1 MKYSVSIAALF
12 AVSAQSASA
21 LSTLSTR
28 IGLSTATITA
38 TSFQTATSTITSFSD
53 LTSTVTTCHVG
64 TATPID
70 QAIPMPFLLASASAC
85 TSSIFGS
92 GSVYWNRKCSGSS
105 LSGGTTIR
113 AYANNQGIGAPL
125 SLAVMVCSML
135 PSYGTPCAGINV
147 YSNGYMTQ
155 YYLVNGDL
163 ALESA
168 AANVGVIE
176 KYTTNPCEGIATATT
191 TSLYHVIETVAAVY
205 TSTYET
211 SYLETI
217 TVLLPDPT
225 TPIASNTSTSFSF
238 HSNTTT
244 SAPAVTLPPVLA
256 NRTSTRVILPAANAT
271 SNTTLPTLVPFLNST
286 TVTIIPVAVIANS
299 TIISSFTSAS
309 SFSNSTVTA
318 AISYNHTSATATP
331 STNYTGTPSS
341 SSLESGIPKGASL
354 ASISNTTS
362 ATFADT
368 TQSFATYF
376 NTTLNSD
383 ISTATSS
390 SPVLYNTSSLPQNH
404 LTASTSSAPVAIAFP
419 TISTSLSTDDLSS
432 SSTSSSSNKPIPST
446 DQIAAVFS
454 ATACPLTVEDCPA
467 SQKATFLT
475 AQTIAEYSI
484 AQTAAPTPPS
494 SPITE
499 HGGQEIRYTT
509 STVYSTS
516 ILTVTAC
523 PPGVVSCPASEK
535 TTYYTDVVLAYT
547 TICPVST
554 AAISGAAT
562 VTHAAQ
568 SASYSDMS
576 LSSASNPPSRKISYT
591 TSTLYSTSTQA
602 ITTCTLGVKNCPAS
616 GRTTYVTDV
625 VKTYTTIC
633 PVLAS
638 ATEVAAIYLA
648 AIQLSIGSTSAT
660 STDSASATISTSLS
674 RSVSKSTSPKSQVV
688 SMYTSKVV
696 GATNTAA
703 LSIPS
708 AIPLDTEDGKMGTS
722 TVGLPVVLVSSSPS
736 TTVVSQ
742 AAAASWS
749 ESAGARAPSHSDVSI
764 PYVKTDVSSAHVFV
778 TTISPHTNATSSA
791 SSAAKSNTTSA
802 IIHSSATPALY
813 TGSASVLQASIVST
827 VIGLIFLSLGTAVIM

>member
-70 QAIPMPFLLASASAC
+70 QAIPMPFLLPSASAC

-125 SLAVMVCSML
+125 SLAVMACSML

-168 AANVGVIE
+168 AANFGVIE
-176 KYTTNPCEGIATATT
+176 KYTTNPCEGIATATI
-191 TSLYHVIETVAAVY
+191 TSLYPVIETVAAVY

-225 TPIASNTSTSFSF
+225 TSIASNTSTSFSI
-238 HSNTTT
+238 HSDTTT

-256 NRTSTRVILPAANAT
+256 NVTSTCAILPAANAT

-318 AISYNHTSATATP
+318 VTSYNHTSATATP

-341 SSLESGIPKGASL
+341 SSLESGNPRGASL
-354 ASISNTTS
+354 ASISNTAS
-362 ATFADT
+362 ATFADIT
-368 TQSFATYF
+368 RSSSIYL
-376 NTTLNSD
+376 NTTFNSNLP
-383 ISTATSS
+383 TATSS
-390 SPVLYNTSSLPQNH
+390 SPVFQNTSSLPQND

-419 TISTSLSTDDLSS
+419 TSTDDLSS

-446 DQIAAVFS
+446 DQTAAVFS
-454 ATACPLTVEDCPA
+454 ATACPPTVEDCLA
-467 SQKATFLT
+467 S
-475 AQTIAEYSI
+475 SI

-494 SPITE
+494 SSTTE
-499 HGGQEIRYTT
+499 YGGQEIRFTT

-516 ILTVTAC
+516 VQTVTAC

-547 TICPVST
+547 TICPVSA

-576 LSSASNPPSRKISYT
+576 LNSASKPPSRKISYT
-591 TSTLYSTSTQA
+591 TSTLYSTSTQT
-602 ITTCTLGVKNCPAS
+602 ITACISGVKDCPAS
-616 GRTTYVTDV
+616 EKTVYFNDV

-633 PVLAS
+633 PVLAF
-638 ATEVAAIYLA
+638 ATEVASIYPAASSDRSISAISTDSSS
-648 AIQLSIGSTSAT
+648 AIIAIPSSRSASISTSAM
-660 STDSASATISTSLS
+660 
-674 RSVSKSTSPKSQVV
+674 SQVG
-688 SMYTSKVV
+688 SMYDSKVFV
-696 GATNTAA
+696 ASNTAA
-703 LSIPS
+703 ASVSS
-708 AIPLDTEDGKMGTS
+708 AIPLYTVDGKMRTS
-722 TVGLPVVLVSSSPS
+722 TLVSPVVLVSSSTS

-742 AAAASWS
+742 DAASSWS
-749 ESAGARAPSHSDVSI
+749 QSVGARTSGHLDASI
-764 PYVKTDVSSAHVFV
+764 PYVKTDATSSRVVV
-778 TTISPHTNATSSA
+778 TTISPHTNTIPSASPTTRSNITSSIVH
-791 SSAAKSNTTSA
+791 N
-802 IIHSSATPALY
+802 SATLALY
-813 TGSASVLQASIVST
+813 TGSASVLQASILPR
-827 VIGLIFLSLGTAVIM
+827 VIGLICLSLGIAVIM

>member
-28 IGLSTATITA
+28 IGLSTATITS

-53 LTSTVTTCHVG
+53 LTSTVTACHVG

-70 QAIPMPFLLASASAC
+70 QAIPMPFLLPSASAC

-125 SLAVMVCSML
+125 SLAVMACSML

-147 YSNGYMTQ
+147 YFNGYMTQ

-191 TSLYHVIETVAAVY
+191 TSLYPVIETVAAVY

-225 TPIASNTSTSFSF
+225 TSIASNTSTPFSIR
-238 HSNTTT
+238 SNTTT

-286 TVTIIPVAVIANS
+286 TVIIIPVAVIANS

-309 SFSNSTVTA
+309 SFSNSTITA
-318 AISYNHTSATATP
+318 ATSYNHTSATATP

-341 SSLESGIPKGASL
+341 SSLESGNPRGASL

-362 ATFADT
+362 ATFADIT
-368 TQSFATYF
+368 RSSTIYL
-376 NTTLNSD
+376 NTTFNSNFP
-383 ISTATSS
+383 TATSS
-390 SPVLYNTSSLPQNH
+390 SPAFQNTFSLPQHNH
-404 LTASTSSAPVAIAFP
+404 TASTSSVTVAIAFP
-419 TISTSLSTDDLSS
+419 TIPNSLSTGGFLSSIARSS
-432 SSTSSSSNKPIPST
+432 SSGPIPST
-446 DQIAAVFS
+446 VQTTAAFS
-454 ATACPLTVEDCPA
+454 ATACPSTVEDCPA
-467 SQKATFLT
+467 SQKTTFLAT
-475 AQTIAEYSI
+475 QTIAEYSI
-484 AQTAAPTPPS
+484 AQTAAPAS
-494 SPITE
+494 SSSSTTE
-499 HGGQEIRYTT
+499 HGVQETKYTT

-516 ILTVTAC
+516 IKTVTAC

-547 TICPVST
+547 TICPVS
-554 AAISGAAT
+554 AVAT
-562 VTHAAQ
+562 SVVATITHAARPTN
-568 SASYSDMS
+568 SSHSS
-576 LSSASNPPSRKISYT
+576 LTSVSNLPSRKVSYT
-591 TSTLYSTSTQA
+591 TSTLYSTSTQT
-602 ITTCTLGVKNCPAS
+602 ITACMSGNKICPAS
-616 GRTTYVTDV
+616 EKTAYFTDV
-625 VKTYTTIC
+625 VKMYTTIC

-638 ATEVAAIYLA
+638 TTEVAGIYPATPQSSDGSNFAISTDSSS
-648 AIQLSIGSTSAT
+648 AITDIPSSPSTSISTSAM
-660 STDSASATISTSLS
+660 
-674 RSVSKSTSPKSQVV
+674 SQVV
-688 SMYTSKVV
+688 SMYRSKVV
-696 GATNTAA
+696 VASDTAA
-703 LSIPS
+703 ASIPS
-708 AIPLDTEDGKMGTS
+708 AIPLFTVDGRMRTS
-722 TVGLPVVLVSSSPS
+722 TVGLPVVLVSSSAS
-736 TTVVSQ
+736 TIVVSQ
-742 AAAASWS
+742 GPVASWS
-749 ESAGARAPSHSDVSI
+749 ESAGARAAGHSDASI
-764 PYVKTDVSSAHVFV
+764 PYVKTDATSSHVFV
-778 TTISPHTNATSSA
+778 TTIPPHKNTTPAA
-791 SSAAKSNTTSA
+791 SSTAKSNATSA
-802 IIHSSATPALY
+802 IIHSSATHVLY
-813 TGSASVLQASIVST
+813 TGSASVLQGSILST
-827 VIGLIFLSLGTAVIM
+827 VIGLSCFSLGIAVIM

>member
-70 QAIPMPFLLASASAC
+70 QAIPMPFLLPSASAC

-125 SLAVMVCSML
+125 SLAVMACSML

-168 AANVGVIE
+168 AANFGVIE
-176 KYTTNPCEGIATATT
+176 KYTTNPCEGIATATI
-191 TSLYHVIETVAAVY
+191 TSLYPVIETVAAVY

-225 TPIASNTSTSFSF
+225 TSIASNTSTSFSI
-238 HSNTTT
+238 HSDTTT

-256 NRTSTRVILPAANAT
+256 NVTSTCAILPAANAT
-271 SNTTLPTLVPFLNST
+271 SNTNLPTLVPFLNST
-286 TVTIIPVAVIANS
+286 TVTIPVAVIANS
-299 TIISSFTSAS
+299 NIISSFTSAS

-318 AISYNHTSATATP
+318 VTSYNHTSATATP

-341 SSLESGIPKGASL
+341 SSLESGNPRGASL
-354 ASISNTTS
+354 ASISNTAF
-362 ATFADT
+362 ATFADIT
-368 TQSFATYF
+368 RSSSIYL
-376 NTTLNSD
+376 NTTFNSNLP
-383 ISTATSS
+383 TATSS
-390 SPVLYNTSSLPQNH
+390 SPVFQNTSSLPQND

-419 TISTSLSTDDLSS
+419 TSTDDLSS

-446 DQIAAVFS
+446 DQTAAVFS
-454 ATACPLTVEDCPA
+454 ATACPPTVEDCPA

-494 SPITE
+494 SSTTE
-499 HGGQEIRYTT
+499 YGGQEIRYTT

-516 ILTVTAC
+516 VQTVTAC
-523 PPGVVSCPASEK
+523 PLGVVSCPASEK

-547 TICPVST
+547 TICPVSA

-576 LSSASNPPSRKISYT
+576 LNSASKPPSRKIFYT
-591 TSTLYSTSTQA
+591 TSTLYSTSTQT
-602 ITTCTLGVKNCPAS
+602 ITACISGVKDCPAS
-616 GRTTYVTDV
+616 EKTVYFNDV

-633 PVLAS
+633 PVLAF
-638 ATEVAAIYLA
+638 ATEVASIYPAASSDRSISAISTDSSS
-648 AIQLSIGSTSAT
+648 AIIAISSSRSASMSTSAM
-660 STDSASATISTSLS
+660 
-674 RSVSKSTSPKSQVV
+674 SQVG
-688 SMYTSKVV
+688 SMYDLKVFV
-696 GATNTAA
+696 ASNTAA
-703 LSIPS
+703 ASVSS
-708 AIPLDTEDGKMGTS
+708 AIPLYTVDGKMRTS
-722 TVGLPVVLVSSSPS
+722 TLVSPVVLVSSSTS

-742 AAAASWS
+742 DAVSSWS
-749 ESAGARAPSHSDVSI
+749 QSVEARTSGHLDASI
-764 PYVKTDVSSAHVFV
+764 PYVKTDATSSRVVV
-778 TTISPHTNATSSA
+778 TTISPHTNTIPSASPTTRSNITSSIVH
-791 SSAAKSNTTSA
+791 NP
-802 IIHSSATPALY
+802 ATLALY
-813 TGSASVLQASIVST
+813 TGSASVLQASILPK
-827 VIGLIFLSLGTAVIM
+827 VIGLVCLGIAVIM

>member
-85 TSSIFGS
+85 TSTIFGS
-92 GSVYWNRKCSGSS
+92 DSVYWNRKCSGSS

-125 SLAVMVCSML
+125 SLAVMACSML

-155 YYLVNGDL
+155 YYLVNRDL

-168 AANVGVIE
+168 AANFGVIE
-176 KYTTNPCEGIATATT
+176 KYTTNPCEGIVTATI
-191 TSLYHVIETVAAVY
+191 TSLYPVIETVAAFY

-225 TPIASNTSTSFSF
+225 TSIASNTSTSFSI
-238 HSNTTT
+238 HLDTTT

-256 NRTSTRVILPAANAT
+256 NVTSTCAILPAANAT

-286 TVTIIPVAVIANS
+286 TVTIIPIAVIANS

-318 AISYNHTSATATP
+318 VTSYNHTSATATP

-341 SSLESGIPKGASL
+341 SSLESGNPRGASL
-354 ASISNTTS
+354 ASISNTAS
-362 ATFADT
+362 ATFADIT
-368 TQSFATYF
+368 RSSSIYL
-376 NTTLNSD
+376 NTTFNSNLP
-383 ISTATSS
+383 TATSS
-390 SPVLYNTSSLPQNH
+390 SPVFQNTSSLPQND

-419 TISTSLSTDDLSS
+419 TSTDDLSS

-446 DQIAAVFS
+446 DQTAAVFS
-454 ATACPLTVEDCPA
+454 ATACPPTVEDCPA

-494 SPITE
+494 SSTTE
-499 HGGQEIRYTT
+499 YGGQEIRYTT

-516 ILTVTAC
+516 VQTVTAC
-523 PPGVVSCPASEK
+523 PLGVVSCPASEK

-547 TICPVST
+547 TICPVSA

-576 LSSASNPPSRKISYT
+576 LNSASKPPSRKISYT
-591 TSTLYSTSTQA
+591 TSTLYSTSTQT
-602 ITTCTLGVKNCPAS
+602 ITACISGVKDCPAS
-616 GRTTYVTDV
+616 EKTVYFNDV

-633 PVLAS
+633 PVLAF
-638 ATEVAAIYLA
+638 ATEVASIYPAASSDRSISAISTDSSS
-648 AIQLSIGSTSAT
+648 AIIAISSSRSASMSTSAM
-660 STDSASATISTSLS
+660 
-674 RSVSKSTSPKSQVV
+674 SQVG
-688 SMYTSKVV
+688 SMYDSKVFV
-696 GATNTAA
+696 ASNTAA
-703 LSIPS
+703 ASVSS
-708 AIPLDTEDGKMGTS
+708 AIPLYTVDGKMRTS
-722 TVGLPVVLVSSSPS
+722 TLVSPVVLVSSSTS

-742 AAAASWS
+742 DAASSWS
-749 ESAGARAPSHSDVSI
+749 QSVEARTSGHLDASI
-764 PYVKTDVSSAHVFV
+764 PYVKTDATSSRVVV
-778 TTISPHTNATSSA
+778 TTISPHTNTIPSASPTTRSNITSSIVH
-791 SSAAKSNTTSA
+791 NP
-802 IIHSSATPALY
+802 ATLALY
-813 TGSASVLQASIVST
+813 TGSASVLQASILPK
-827 VIGLIFLSLGTAVIM
+827 VIGLVCLGIAVIM

>member
-125 SLAVMVCSML
+125 SLAVMACSML

-168 AANVGVIE
+168 AANFGVIE
-176 KYTTNPCEGIATATT
+176 KYTTNPCEGIATATI
-191 TSLYHVIETVAAVY
+191 TSLYPVIETVAAFY

-217 TVLLPDPT
+217 TILLPDPT
-225 TPIASNTSTSFSF
+225 TSFASNTSTSFSI
-238 HSNTTT
+238 HLDTTT

-256 NRTSTRVILPAANAT
+256 NVTSTCAILPAANAT

-318 AISYNHTSATATP
+318 VTSYNHTSATATP

-341 SSLESGIPKGASL
+341 SSLESGNPRGASL
-354 ASISNTTS
+354 ASISNTAS
-362 ATFADT
+362 ATFADIT
-368 TQSFATYF
+368 RSSSIYL
-376 NTTLNSD
+376 NTTFNSNLP
-383 ISTATSS
+383 TATSS
-390 SPVLYNTSSLPQNH
+390 SPVFQNTSSLPQND
-404 LTASTSSAPVAIAFP
+404 LTASTSSAPVAIAVP
-419 TISTSLSTDDLSS
+419 TSTDDLSS

-446 DQIAAVFS
+446 DQTAAVFS
-454 ATACPLTVEDCPA
+454 ATACPPTVEDCPA

-494 SPITE
+494 SSTTE
-499 HGGQEIRYTT
+499 YGGQEIRYTT

-516 ILTVTAC
+516 VQTVTAC
-523 PPGVVSCPASEK
+523 PLGVVSCPASEK

-547 TICPVST
+547 TICPVSA

-576 LSSASNPPSRKISYT
+576 LNSASKPPSRKISYT
-591 TSTLYSTSTQA
+591 TSTLYSTSTQT
-602 ITTCTLGVKNCPAS
+602 ITACISGVKDCPAS
-616 GRTTYVTDV
+616 GKTVYFNDV

-633 PVLAS
+633 PVLAF
-638 ATEVAAIYLA
+638 ATEVASIYPAASSDRSISAISTDSSS
-648 AIQLSIGSTSAT
+648 AIIAISSSRSASMSTSAM
-660 STDSASATISTSLS
+660 
-674 RSVSKSTSPKSQVV
+674 SQVG
-688 SMYTSKVV
+688 SMYDSKVFV
-696 GATNTAA
+696 ASNTAA
-703 LSIPS
+703 ASVSS
-708 AIPLDTEDGKMGTS
+708 AIPLYTVDGKMRTS
-722 TVGLPVVLVSSSPS
+722 TLVSPVVLVSSSTS

-742 AAAASWS
+742 DAASSWS
-749 ESAGARAPSHSDVSI
+749 QSVEARTSGHLDASI
-764 PYVKTDVSSAHVFV
+764 PYVKTDATSSRVVV
-778 TTISPHTNATSSA
+778 TTISPHTNTIPSASPTTRSNITSSIVH
-791 SSAAKSNTTSA
+791 NP
-802 IIHSSATPALY
+802 ATLALY
-813 TGSASVLQASIVST
+813 TGSASVLQASILPK
-827 VIGLIFLSLGTAVIM
+827 VIGLVCLGIAVIM

>member
-70 QAIPMPFLLASASAC
+70 QAIPMPFLLPSASAC

-125 SLAVMVCSML
+125 SLAVMACSML

-168 AANVGVIE
+168 AANFGVIE
-176 KYTTNPCEGIATATT
+176 KYTTNPCEGIATATI
-191 TSLYHVIETVAAVY
+191 TSLYPVIETVAAVY

-225 TPIASNTSTSFSF
+225 TSIASNTSTSFSI
-238 HSNTTT
+238 HSDTTT

-256 NRTSTRVILPAANAT
+256 NVTSTCAILPAANAT

-318 AISYNHTSATATP
+318 VTSYNHTSATATP

-341 SSLESGIPKGASL
+341 SSLESGNPRGASL
-354 ASISNTTS
+354 ASISNTAS
-362 ATFADT
+362 ATFANIT
-368 TQSFATYF
+368 RSSSIYL
-376 NTTLNSD
+376 NTTFNSNLP
-383 ISTATSS
+383 TATSS
-390 SPVLYNTSSLPQNH
+390 SPVFQNTSSLPQND

-419 TISTSLSTDDLSS
+419 TSTDDLSS

-446 DQIAAVFS
+446 DQTAAVFS
-454 ATACPLTVEDCPA
+454 ATACPPTVEDCPA
-467 SQKATFLT
+467 SQNATFLT

-494 SPITE
+494 SSTTE
-499 HGGQEIRYTT
+499 YGGQEIRYTT

-516 ILTVTAC
+516 VQTVTAC
-523 PPGVVSCPASEK
+523 PLGVVSCPASEK

-547 TICPVST
+547 TICPVSA

-576 LSSASNPPSRKISYT
+576 LNSASKPPSRKISYT
-591 TSTLYSTSTQA
+591 TSTLYSTSTQT
-602 ITTCTLGVKNCPAS
+602 ITACVSGVKDCPAS
-616 GRTTYVTDV
+616 EKTVYFNDV

-633 PVLAS
+633 PVLAF
-638 ATEVAAIYLA
+638 ATEVASIYPAASSDRSISAISTDSSS
-648 AIQLSIGSTSAT
+648 AIIAISSSRSASMSTSAM
-660 STDSASATISTSLS
+660 
-674 RSVSKSTSPKSQVV
+674 SQVG
-688 SMYTSKVV
+688 SMYDSKVFV
-696 GATNTAA
+696 ASNTAA
-703 LSIPS
+703 ASVSS
-708 AIPLDTEDGKMGTS
+708 AIPLYTVDGKMRTS
-722 TVGLPVVLVSSSPS
+722 TLVSPVVLVSSSTS

-742 AAAASWS
+742 DAASSWS
-749 ESAGARAPSHSDVSI
+749 QSVEARTSGHLDASI
-764 PYVKTDVSSAHVFV
+764 PYVKTDATSSRVVV
-778 TTISPHTNATSSA
+778 TTISPHTNTIPSASPTTRSNITSSIVH
-791 SSAAKSNTTSA
+791 NP
-802 IIHSSATPALY
+802 ATLELY
-813 TGSASVLQASIVST
+813 TGSASVLQASILPK
-827 VIGLIFLSLGTAVIM
+827 VIGLVCLGIAVIM

>member
-70 QAIPMPFLLASASAC
+70 QAIPMPFLLPSASAC

-125 SLAVMVCSML
+125 SLAVMACSML

-168 AANVGVIE
+168 AANFGVIE
-176 KYTTNPCEGIATATT
+176 KYTTNPCEGIATATI
-191 TSLYHVIETVAAVY
+191 TSLYPVIETVAAVY

-217 TVLLPDPT
+217 TVLFPDPT
-225 TPIASNTSTSFSF
+225 TSIASNTSTSFSI
-238 HSNTTT
+238 HSDTTT

-256 NRTSTRVILPAANAT
+256 NVTSTCAILPAANAT

-318 AISYNHTSATATP
+318 ATSYNHTSATATP

-341 SSLESGIPKGASL
+341 SSLESGNPRGASL

-376 NTTLNSD
+376 NTTLNSN

-390 SPVLYNTSSLPQNH
+390 SPVFQNTSSLPQND

-419 TISTSLSTDDLSS
+419 TSTDDLSS

-446 DQIAAVFS
+446 DQTAAVFS
-454 ATACPLTVEDCPA
+454 ATACPPTVEDCPA

-475 AQTIAEYSI
+475 AQTIAEYSF

-494 SPITE
+494 SSTTE
-499 HGGQEIRYTT
+499 YGGQEIKYTT

-516 ILTVTAC
+516 VQTVTAC

-576 LSSASNPPSRKISYT
+576 LNSASKPPSRKISYT
-591 TSTLYSTSTQA
+591 TSTLYSTSTQT
-602 ITTCTLGVKNCPAS
+602 ITACISGVKDCPAS
-616 GRTTYVTDV
+616 EKTVYFNDV

-633 PVLAS
+633 PVLAF
-638 ATEVAAIYLA
+638 ATEVASIYPAASSDRSISAISTDSSS
-648 AIQLSIGSTSAT
+648 AIIAISSSRSASMSTSAM
-660 STDSASATISTSLS
+660 
-674 RSVSKSTSPKSQVV
+674 SQVG
-688 SMYTSKVV
+688 SMYDSKVFI
-696 GATNTAA
+696 ASNTAA
-703 LSIPS
+703 ASVSS
-708 AIPLDTEDGKMGTS
+708 AIPLYTVDGKMRTS
-722 TVGLPVVLVSSSPS
+722 TLVSPVVLVSSSTS

-742 AAAASWS
+742 DAASSWS
-749 ESAGARAPSHSDVSI
+749 QSVEARTSGHLDASI
-764 PYVKTDVSSAHVFV
+764 PYVKTDATSSHVVV
-778 TTISPHTNATSSA
+778 TTISPHTNTIPSASPTTRSNITSSIVH
-791 SSAAKSNTTSA
+791 N
-802 IIHSSATPALY
+802 SATLALY
-813 TGSASVLQASIVST
+813 TGSASVLQGSILST
-827 VIGLIFLSLGTAVIM
+827 VVGLSCFSLGIAVIM

>member
-1 MKYSVSIAALF
+1 MKYSVSIKALF

-28 IGLSTATITA
+28 IGISTATITA
-38 TSFQTATSTITSFSD
+38 TSFQTATSTFTSLSD

-64 TATPID
+64 AATPID
-70 QAIPMPFLLASASAC
+70 QAIPMPFLLPSASAC

-92 GSVYWNRKCSGSS
+92 GAVYWNRKCSGSS

-125 SLAVMVCSML
+125 SLAVMACSML

-168 AANVGVIE
+168 AANFGVIE
-176 KYTTNPCEGIATATT
+176 KYTTNPCEGIATATI
-191 TSLYHVIETVAAVY
+191 TSLYPVIETVAAVY

-225 TPIASNTSTSFSF
+225 TSIASNTSTSFSIY
-238 HSNTTT
+238 SNTTT
-244 SAPAVTLPPVLA
+244 SAPAITLPPVLA
-256 NRTSTRVILPAANAT
+256 HRTSTRVILPVANAT

-286 TVTIIPVAVIANS
+286 TVIIIPVAVIANS

-309 SFSNSTVTA
+309 SFSNSTMTA
-318 AISYNHTSATATP
+318 ATSYNHTSATATP

-341 SSLESGIPKGASL
+341 SSLESGNPRGASL

-362 ATFADT
+362 ATFADIT
-368 TQSFATYF
+368 RSSSIYL
-376 NTTLNSD
+376 NTTFNSNFP
-383 ISTATSS
+383 TATSS
-390 SPVLYNTSSLPQNH
+390 SPAFQNTFSLPQHNH
-404 LTASTSSAPVAIAFP
+404 TASTSSVPVAIVFP
-419 TISTSLSTDDLSS
+419 TIPNPLSTGDFLSSIARSS
-432 SSTSSSSNKPIPST
+432 SSRPIPST
-446 DQIAAVFS
+446 VQTTAAFS

-576 LSSASNPPSRKISYT
+576 LNSASNPPSRKISYT
-591 TSTLYSTSTQA
+591 TSTLYSTSAQT

-616 GRTTYVTDV
+616 ERTTYVTDV

-638 ATEVAAIYLA
+638 ATDVAEIYPA
-648 AIQLSIGSTSAT
+648 ATQLSNGSTSAT
-660 STDSASATISTSLS
+660 STDSISATINTSLS

-688 SMYTSKVV
+688 SMYRSKVV
-696 GATNTAA
+696 VASDTAA
-703 LSIPS
+703 ASIPS
-708 AIPLDTEDGKMGTS
+708 AIPLFTVDGRMRTS
-722 TVGLPVVLVSSSPS
+722 TVGLPVVLVSSSTS

-742 AAAASWS
+742 DAASSWS
-749 ESAGARAPSHSDVSI
+749 QSVEARTSGHLDASI
-764 PYVKTDVSSAHVFV
+764 PYVKTDATSSRVVV
-778 TTISPHTNATSSA
+778 TTISPHTNTIPSASPTTRSNITSSIVH
-791 SSAAKSNTTSA
+791 NP
-802 IIHSSATPALY
+802 ATLALY
-813 TGSASVLQASIVST
+813 TGSASVLQASILPK
-827 VIGLIFLSLGTAVIM
+827 VIGLVCLGIAVIM

>member
-1 MKYSVSIAALF
+1 MEYSVSIAALS

-28 IGLSTATITA
+28 IGISTATITA
-38 TSFQTATSTITSFSD
+38 TSFQTATSTFTSLSD
-53 LTSTVTTCHVG
+53 LTSTVTTSLVG

-70 QAIPMPFLLASASAC
+70 QAIPMPFLLPSASAC

-125 SLAVMVCSML
+125 SLAVMACSML

-147 YSNGYMTQ
+147 YSNGYMIQ

-168 AANVGVIE
+168 AANFGVIE
-176 KYTTNPCEGIATATT
+176 KYTTNPCEGIATATI
-191 TSLYHVIETVAAVY
+191 TSLYPVIETVAAVY

-211 SYLETI
+211 SCLETI

-225 TPIASNTSTSFSF
+225 TSIASNTSTSFSI

-256 NRTSTRVILPAANAT
+256 HRTSTRVILPVANAT
-271 SNTTLPTLVPFLNST
+271 SNTTLPTLVPPLNST

-309 SFSNSTVTA
+309 SFSNSTMTA
-318 AISYNHTSATATP
+318 ATSYNHTSATATP

-341 SSLESGIPKGASL
+341 SSLESGNPRGASL
-354 ASISNTTS
+354 SFISNTTS
-362 ATFADT
+362 ATFADIT
-368 TQSFATYF
+368 RSSSIYLNTIFNSSFP
-376 NTTLNSD
+376 
-383 ISTATSS
+383 TATSS
-390 SPVLYNTSSLPQNH
+390 SPVFQNTFSLPQHNH
-404 LTASTSSAPVAIAFP
+404 TASTSSVPVAIAFP
-419 TISTSLSTDDLSS
+419 TIPNTLSTDDFLSSIARSS
-432 SSTSSSSNKPIPST
+432 SSGPIPST
-446 DQIAAVFS
+446 VQTTAAVS
-454 ATACPLTVEDCPA
+454 ATACLSTVEDCSA
-467 SQKATFLT
+467 SQKTTFLAT
-475 AQTIAEYSI
+475 QTIAEYSI
-484 AQTAAPTPPS
+484 AQTAAPAS
-494 SPITE
+494 SSSSTTE
-499 HGGQEIRYTT
+499 HGGQETRYTT

-516 ILTVTAC
+516 IQTVTAC

-547 TICPVST
+547 TICPVSA

-576 LSSASNPPSRKISYT
+576 LNSASKPPSRKISYS
-591 TSTLYSTSTQA
+591 TSTLYSTSTQT
-602 ITTCTLGVKNCPAS
+602 ITACISGVEDCPAS
-616 GRTTYVTDV
+616 EKTVYFNDV

-638 ATEVAAIYLA
+638 ATDVAEIYPA
-648 AIQLSIGSTSAT
+648 ATQLSNGSTSAT
-660 STDSASATISTSLS
+660 STDSISATINTSLS
-674 RSVSKSTSPKSQVV
+674 RPVSKSTSPKSQVV
-688 SMYTSKVV
+688 LMYRSKVV
-696 GATNTAA
+696 VASDTAA
-703 LSIPS
+703 ASMPS
-708 AIPLDTEDGKMGTS
+708 AIPLFTVDGRMRTS
-722 TVGLPVVLVSSSPS
+722 TVGLPVVLVSSSAS
-736 TTVVSQ
+736 TIVVSQ
-742 AAAASWS
+742 GPAASWS
-749 ESAGARAPSHSDVSI
+749 ESAGARAAGHSDASI
-764 PYVKTDVSSAHVFV
+764 PYVKTDATSSHVFV
-778 TTISPHTNATSSA
+778 TTIPPHKNTTPAA
-791 SSAAKSNTTSA
+791 SSTAKSNATSA
-802 IIHSSATPALY
+802 IIHSSATHVSY
-813 TGSASVLQASIVST
+813 TGSASVLQGSILST
-827 VIGLIFLSLGTAVIM
+827 VIGLSCFSLGIAVIM

>member
-38 TSFQTATSTITSFSD
+38 TSFQTATFTITSFSD

-70 QAIPMPFLLASASAC
+70 QAIPMPFLLPSASAC

-125 SLAVMVCSML
+125 SLAVMACSML

-168 AANVGVIE
+168 AANFGVIE
-176 KYTTNPCEGIATATT
+176 RYATNPCEGIATATI
-191 TSLYHVIETVAAVY
+191 TSLYPVIETVAAFY

-225 TPIASNTSTSFSF
+225 TSIASNTSTSFSI
-238 HSNTTT
+238 HLDTTT

-256 NRTSTRVILPAANAT
+256 NVTSTCAILPAANAT

-286 TVTIIPVAVIANS
+286 TVTIIPIAVIANS

-318 AISYNHTSATATP
+318 VTSYNHTSATATP

-341 SSLESGIPKGASL
+341 SSLESGNPRGASL
-354 ASISNTTS
+354 ASISNTAS
-362 ATFADT
+362 ATFADIT
-368 TQSFATYF
+368 RSSSIYL
-376 NTTLNSD
+376 NTTFNSNLP
-383 ISTATSS
+383 TATSS
-390 SPVLYNTSSLPQNH
+390 SPVFQNTSSLPQND

-419 TISTSLSTDDLSS
+419 TSTDDLSS

-446 DQIAAVFS
+446 DQTAAVFS
-454 ATACPLTVEDCPA
+454 ATACPPTVEDCPA
-467 SQKATFLT
+467 SQKATSLT

-494 SPITE
+494 SSTTE
-499 HGGQEIRYTT
+499 YGGQEIRYTT

-516 ILTVTAC
+516 VQTVTAC
-523 PPGVVSCPASEK
+523 PLGVVSCPASEK

-547 TICPVST
+547 TICPVSA

-576 LSSASNPPSRKISYT
+576 LNSASKPPSRKISYT
-591 TSTLYSTSTQA
+591 TSTLYSTSTQT
-602 ITTCTLGVKNCPAS
+602 ITACISGVKDCPAS
-616 GRTTYVTDV
+616 EKTVYFNDV

-633 PVLAS
+633 PVLAF
-638 ATEVAAIYLA
+638 ATEVASIYPAASSDRSISAISTDSSS
-648 AIQLSIGSTSAT
+648 AIIAISSSRSASMSTSAM
-660 STDSASATISTSLS
+660 
-674 RSVSKSTSPKSQVV
+674 SQVG
-688 SMYTSKVV
+688 SMYDSKVFV
-696 GATNTAA
+696 ASNTAA
-703 LSIPS
+703 ASVSS
-708 AIPLDTEDGKMGTS
+708 AIPLYTVDGKMRTS
-722 TVGLPVVLVSSSPS
+722 TLVSPVVLVSSSTS

-742 AAAASWS
+742 DAASSWS
-749 ESAGARAPSHSDVSI
+749 QSVEARTSGHLDASI
-764 PYVKTDVSSAHVFV
+764 PYVKTDATSSRVVV
-778 TTISPHTNATSSA
+778 TTISPHTNTIPSASPTTRSNITSSIVH
-791 SSAAKSNTTSA
+791 NP
-802 IIHSSATPALY
+802 ATLALY
-813 TGSASVLQASIVST
+813 TGSASVLQASILPK
-827 VIGLIFLSLGTAVIM
+827 VIGLVCLGIAVIM

>member
-70 QAIPMPFLLASASAC
+70 QAIPMPFLLPSASAC

-125 SLAVMVCSML
+125 SLAVMACSML

-168 AANVGVIE
+168 AANFGVIE
-176 KYTTNPCEGIATATT
+176 KYTTNPCEGIAIATI
-191 TSLYHVIETVAAVY
+191 TSLYPVIETVAAVY

-225 TPIASNTSTSFSF
+225 TSIASNTSTSFSI

-256 NRTSTRVILPAANAT
+256 NVTSTCAILPAANAT

-299 TIISSFTSAS
+299 TIISPFTSAS

-318 AISYNHTSATATP
+318 VTSYNHTSATATP

-341 SSLESGIPKGASL
+341 SSLESGNPRGTSL
-354 ASISNTTS
+354 ASMSNTAS
-362 ATFADT
+362 ATFADIT
-368 TQSFATYF
+368 RSSSIYL
-376 NTTLNSD
+376 NTTFNSNLP
-383 ISTATSS
+383 TATSS
-390 SPVLYNTSSLPQNH
+390 SPVFQNTSSLPQND

-419 TISTSLSTDDLSS
+419 TSTDDLSS

-446 DQIAAVFS
+446 DQTAAVFS
-454 ATACPLTVEDCPA
+454 ATACPPTVEDCPA

-475 AQTIAEYSI
+475 TQTIAEYSI
-484 AQTAAPTPPS
+484 AQTAAPTPPP

-499 HGGQEIRYTT
+499 HGGQETRYTT

-516 ILTVTAC
+516 IQTVTAC

-547 TICPVST
+547 TICPVSAVATSVVATITHT
-554 AAISGAAT
+554 ARPTNSS
-562 VTHAAQ
+562 H
-568 SASYSDMS
+568 SS
-576 LSSASNPPSRKISYT
+576 LTSVSNLPSRKVSYT
-591 TSTLYSTSTQA
+591 TSTLYSTSTQT
-602 ITTCTLGVKNCPAS
+602 ITACMSGNKICPAS
-616 GRTTYVTDV
+616 EKTVYFTDV
-625 VKTYTTIC
+625 VKMYTTIC

-638 ATEVAAIYLA
+638 TTEVAGIYPATPQSSDGSNFAISTDSSF
-648 AIQLSIGSTSAT
+648 AITDIPSSPSTSISTSAM
-660 STDSASATISTSLS
+660 
-674 RSVSKSTSPKSQVV
+674 SQVV
-688 SMYTSKVV
+688 SMYRSKVV
-696 GATNTAA
+696 VASDTAA
-703 LSIPS
+703 ASIPS
-708 AIPLDTEDGKMGTS
+708 AIPLFPVDGRMRTS
-722 TVGLPVVLVSSSPS
+722 TIGLPVVLVSSSAS
-736 TTVVSQ
+736 TIVVSQ
-742 AAAASWS
+742 GPAASWS
-749 ESAGARAPSHSDVSI
+749 ESAGARAAGHSDASI
-764 PYVKTDVSSAHVFV
+764 PYVKTDATSSHVFV
-778 TTISPHTNATSSA
+778 TTIPPHKNTTPATSSTA
-791 SSAAKSNTTSA
+791 KSSATSA
-802 IIHSSATPALY
+802 IIHSSATHVLY
-813 TGSASVLQASIVST
+813 TGSASVLQGSILST
-827 VIGLIFLSLGTAVIM
+827 VIGLSCFSLGIAVIM

>member
-28 IGLSTATITA
+28 IGISTATITA

-70 QAIPMPFLLASASAC
+70 QAIPMPFLLPSASAC

-125 SLAVMVCSML
+125 SLAVMACSML

-147 YSNGYMTQ
+147 YSNGYMTR

-168 AANVGVIE
+168 AANFGVIE
-176 KYTTNPCEGIATATT
+176 KYTTNPCEGIATATVI
-191 TSLYHVIETVAAVY
+191 SLYPVIETVAAVY

-225 TPIASNTSTSFSF
+225 TPNASNKSTSFSICP
-238 HSNTTT
+238 NTTT

-256 NRTSTRVILPAANAT
+256 NATLTRAILPVANAT

-318 AISYNHTSATATP
+318 VTSYNHTSATATP

-341 SSLESGIPKGASL
+341 PSLESGNSRGASL
-354 ASISNTTS
+354 ASISNTAS
-362 ATFADT
+362 ATFADIT
-368 TQSFATYF
+368 RSSSIYL
-376 NTTLNSD
+376 NTTFNSNLP
-383 ISTATSS
+383 TATSS
-390 SPVLYNTSSLPQNH
+390 SPVFQNTSSLPQND

-419 TISTSLSTDDLSS
+419 TSTDDLSS

-446 DQIAAVFS
+446 DQTAAVFS
-454 ATACPLTVEDCPA
+454 ATACPPTVEDCPA

-494 SPITE
+494 SSTTE
-499 HGGQEIRYTT
+499 YGGQEIRYTT

-516 ILTVTAC
+516 VQTVTAC
-523 PPGVVSCPASEK
+523 LPGVVSCPASEK

-547 TICPVST
+547 TICPVSA

-576 LSSASNPPSRKISYT
+576 LNSASKPPSRKISYT
-591 TSTLYSTSTQA
+591 TSTLYSTSTQT
-602 ITTCTLGVKNCPAS
+602 ITACISGVKNCPAS
-616 GRTTYVTDV
+616 GRTVHFTDI

-638 ATEVAAIYLA
+638 ATGVAAIYPA
-648 AIQLSIGSTSAT
+648 ATQLSIGSTSAT
-660 STDSASATISTSLS
+660 STDSISATISTSLS

-696 GATNTAA
+696 GATNTATV
-703 LSIPS
+703 SIQS
-708 AIPLDTEDGKMGTS
+708 AIPLYTEDGKMGTS
-722 TVGLPVVLVSSSPS
+722 TVGLPVVLVSSSAS
-736 TTVVSQ
+736 TIVVSQ
-742 AAAASWS
+742 GSAASWS
-749 ESAGARAPSHSDVSI
+749 ESAGARAAGHSDASI
-764 PYVKTDVSSAHVFV
+764 PYVKTDATSSHVFV
-778 TTISPHTNATSSA
+778 TIIPPHKNTTPAA
-791 SSAAKSNTTSA
+791 SSTAKRNATSA
-802 IIHSSATPALY
+802 IIHSSATHVLY
-813 TGSASVLQASIVST
+813 TGSASVLQGSILST
-827 VIGLIFLSLGTAVIM
+827 VVGLSCFSLGIAVIM

>member
-85 TSSIFGS
+85 TSTIFGS

-125 SLAVMVCSML
+125 SLAVMACSML

-168 AANVGVIE
+168 AANFGVIE
-176 KYTTNPCEGIATATT
+176 KYTTNPCEGIATATI
-191 TSLYHVIETVAAVY
+191 TSLYPVIETVAAFY

-225 TPIASNTSTSFSF
+225 TSIASNTSTSFSI
-238 HSNTTT
+238 HLDTTT

-256 NRTSTRVILPAANAT
+256 NVTSTCAILPAANAT

-286 TVTIIPVAVIANS
+286 TVTIIPIAVIANS

-318 AISYNHTSATATP
+318 VTSYNHTSATATP

-341 SSLESGIPKGASL
+341 SSLESGNPRGASL
-354 ASISNTTS
+354 ASISNTAS
-362 ATFADT
+362 ATFADIT
-368 TQSFATYF
+368 RSSSIYL
-376 NTTLNSD
+376 NTTFNSNLP
-383 ISTATSS
+383 TATSS
-390 SPVLYNTSSLPQNH
+390 SPVFQNTSSLPQND

-419 TISTSLSTDDLSS
+419 TSTDDLSS

-446 DQIAAVFS
+446 DQTAAVFS
-454 ATACPLTVEDCPA
+454 ATACPPTVEDCPA

-494 SPITE
+494 SSTTE
-499 HGGQEIRYTT
+499 YGGQEIRYTT

-516 ILTVTAC
+516 VQTVTAC
-523 PPGVVSCPASEK
+523 PLGVVSCPASEK

-547 TICPVST
+547 TICPVSA

-576 LSSASNPPSRKISYT
+576 LNSASKPPSRKISYT
-591 TSTLYSTSTQA
+591 TSTLYSTSTQT
-602 ITTCTLGVKNCPAS
+602 ITACISGVKDCPAS
-616 GRTTYVTDV
+616 EKTVYFNDV

-633 PVLAS
+633 PVLAF
-638 ATEVAAIYLA
+638 ATEVASIYPAASSDRSISAISTDSSS
-648 AIQLSIGSTSAT
+648 AIIAISSSRSASMSTSAM
-660 STDSASATISTSLS
+660 
-674 RSVSKSTSPKSQVV
+674 SQVG
-688 SMYTSKVV
+688 SMYDSKVFV
-696 GATNTAA
+696 ASNTAA
-703 LSIPS
+703 ASVSS
-708 AIPLDTEDGKMGTS
+708 AIPLYTVDGKMRTS
-722 TVGLPVVLVSSSPS
+722 TLVSPVVLVSSSTS

-742 AAAASWS
+742 DAASSWS
-749 ESAGARAPSHSDVSI
+749 QSVEARTSGHLDASI
-764 PYVKTDVSSAHVFV
+764 PYVKTDATSSRVVV
-778 TTISPHTNATSSA
+778 TTISPHTNTIPSASPTTRSNITSSIVH
-791 SSAAKSNTTSA
+791 NP
-802 IIHSSATPALY
+802 ATLALY
-813 TGSASVLQASIVST
+813 TGSASVLQASILPK
-827 VIGLIFLSLGTAVIM
+827 VIGLVCLGIAVIM

>member
-85 TSSIFGS
+85 TSTIFGS
-92 GSVYWNRKCSGSS
+92 DSVYWNRKCSGSS

-125 SLAVMVCSML
+125 SLAVMACSML

-168 AANVGVIE
+168 AANFGVIE
-176 KYTTNPCEGIATATT
+176 KYTTNPCEGIVTATI
-191 TSLYHVIETVAAVY
+191 TSLYPVIETVAAFY

-225 TPIASNTSTSFSF
+225 TSIASNTSTSFSI
-238 HSNTTT
+238 HLDTTT

-256 NRTSTRVILPAANAT
+256 NVTSTCAILPAANAT

-286 TVTIIPVAVIANS
+286 TVTIIPIAVIANS

-318 AISYNHTSATATP
+318 VTSYNHTSATATP

-341 SSLESGIPKGASL
+341 SSLESGNPRGASL
-354 ASISNTTS
+354 ASISNTAS
-362 ATFADT
+362 ATFADIT
-368 TQSFATYF
+368 RSSSIYL
-376 NTTLNSD
+376 NTTFNSNLP
-383 ISTATSS
+383 TATSS
-390 SPVLYNTSSLPQNH
+390 SPVFQNTSSLPQND

-419 TISTSLSTDDLSS
+419 TSTDDLSS

-446 DQIAAVFS
+446 DQTAAVFS
-454 ATACPLTVEDCPA
+454 ATACPPTVEDCPA

-494 SPITE
+494 SSTTE
-499 HGGQEIRYTT
+499 YGGQEIRYTT

-516 ILTVTAC
+516 VQTVTAC
-523 PPGVVSCPASEK
+523 PLGVVSCPASEK

-547 TICPVST
+547 TICPVSA

-576 LSSASNPPSRKISYT
+576 LNSASKPPSRKISYT
-591 TSTLYSTSTQA
+591 TSTLYSTSTQT
-602 ITTCTLGVKNCPAS
+602 ITACISGVKDCPAS
-616 GRTTYVTDV
+616 EKTVYFNDV

-633 PVLAS
+633 PVLAF
-638 ATEVAAIYLA
+638 ATEVASIYPAASSDRSISAISTDSSS
-648 AIQLSIGSTSAT
+648 AIIAISSSRSASMSTSAM
-660 STDSASATISTSLS
+660 
-674 RSVSKSTSPKSQVV
+674 SQVG
-688 SMYTSKVV
+688 SMYDSKVFV
-696 GATNTAA
+696 ASNTAA
-703 LSIPS
+703 ASVSS
-708 AIPLDTEDGKMGTS
+708 AIPLYTVDGKMRTS
-722 TVGLPVVLVSSSPS
+722 TLVSPVVLVSSSTS

-742 AAAASWS
+742 DAASSWS
-749 ESAGARAPSHSDVSI
+749 QSVEARTSGHLDASI
-764 PYVKTDVSSAHVFV
+764 PYVKTDATSSRVVV
-778 TTISPHTNATSSA
+778 TTISPHTNTIPSASPTTRSNITSSIVH
-791 SSAAKSNTTSA
+791 NP
-802 IIHSSATPALY
+802 ATLALY
-813 TGSASVLQASIVST
+813 TGSASVLQASILPK
-827 VIGLIFLSLGTAVIM
+827 VIGLVCLGIAVIM